1 MMQARFATREQY
13 MQFRAEWR
21 KGYKSVAAAIRQH
34 KKDIKEKGQEHDKEA
49 QAHLEF
55 LRMSAR
61 CMMISLDAVKTT
73 FIIDKANRL
82 SQQYEQ
88 VKIQLNTQHNKL
100 EGRYMSKKA
109 RMRNLR
115 DHPPAGFNKPS
126 EAEIQ
131 ARREAK
137 HGTGMTQKAEQI
149 TGA

>member
-1 MMQARFATREQY
+1 MQARFQTREQFK
-13 MQFRAEWR
+13 QFHAEWR

-34 KKDIKEKGQEHDKEA
+34 KKDIKERGQEHDKEA
-49 QAHLEF
+49 QQHLEY
-55 LRMSAR
+55 LRMTAR
-61 CMMISLDAVKTT
+61 CMMITLDAVKTT

-88 VKIQLNTQHNKL
+88 VKVQLNTQHNKL

-109 RMRNLR
+109 RMRNMR
-115 DHPPAGFNKPS
+115 DYRPAGFNKPS

-137 HGTGMTQKAEQI
+137 HGSAGTQKVEQI